1 MFAESV
7 DVVIGVDTHRDSHA
21 LALVDAGLGVL
32 VVEERVEANR
42 AGYRRALKVASGCG
56 QRRLWAVEGTGSYG
70 AGLARY
76 LQQRGE
82 RVLELE
88 RPARSGSRGRAKSDA
103 LDALRAAR
111 AALTGEPLAEL
122 RSGGRR
128 EALRVLLVSREASVA
143 VRRRGLNQLRALVL
157 TAPAELRERLLGLPK
172 GELVNR
178 CIALRPRPDQQPQ
191 LRGTLL
197 ALRSCGRQVKLA
209 SREAATLER
218 ELAALVQQ
226 LSPQLLNHYGVGPI
240 TAAQLLVS
248 WSHPGRLRSEAAFAR
263 LAGAAPIPCSSGK
276 TIRHRLDRGGDR

>member
-32 VVEERVEANR
+32 IVEERIEANR
-42 AGYRRALKVASGCG
+42 EGYRRALKVASGCG

-70 AGLARY
+70 ACLARY
-76 LQQRGE
+76 VQQRGE

-157 TAPAELRERLLGLPK
+157 TARRA
-172 GELVNR
+172 
-178 CIALRPRPDQQPQ
+178 PR
-191 LRGTLL
+191 
-197 ALRSCGRQVKLA
+197 
-209 SREAATLER
+209 AA
-218 ELAALVQQ
+218 
-226 LSPQLLNHYGVGPI
+226 
-240 TAAQLLVS
+240 
-248 WSHPGRLRSEAAFAR
+248 
-263 LAGAAPIPCSSGK
+263 AGAAEG
-276 TIRHRLDRGGDR
+276 

>member
-21 LALVDAGLGVL
+21 LALVDAGLGAL
-32 VVEERVEANR
+32 IAEERVDANR
-42 AGYRRALKVASGCG
+42 AGYRRALKLASGCG
-56 QRRLWAVEGTGSYG
+56 RRRLWAVEGSGSYG

-76 LQQRGE
+76 LQHQGE

-88 RPARSGSRGRAKSDA
+88 RPVRSGSRGRAKSDA

-172 GELVNR
+172 GELVKR
-178 CIALRPRPDQQPQ
+178 CIALRPRPGQQPQ

-197 ALRSCGRQVKLA
+197 ALRSCGRQVKSADRATRLQQRYGSGTSA
-209 SREAATLER
+209 EAAAQNAQRRYEVEQDPPLCRLEESLRATTLAWAR
-218 ELAALVQQ
+218 
-226 LSPQLLNHYGVGPI
+226 GP
-240 TAAQLLVS
+240 L
-248 WSHPGRLRSEAAFAR
+248 PRRSDAR
-263 LAGAAPIPCSSGK
+263 LPLV
-276 TIRHRLDRGGDR
+276 RE